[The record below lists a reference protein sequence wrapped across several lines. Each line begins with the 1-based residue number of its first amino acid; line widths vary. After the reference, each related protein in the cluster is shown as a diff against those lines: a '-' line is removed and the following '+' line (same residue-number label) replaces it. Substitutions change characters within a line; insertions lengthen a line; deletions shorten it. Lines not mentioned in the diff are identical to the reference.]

1 MYEFEDARLREVLY
15 SSGHSAAKAVRILA
29 CFQRQLRR
37 VWTMPPTDV
46 VLVYREAALLG
57 PAILE
62 RLVARRGIPIVFDLD
77 EPIFMAYRSPTSGW
91 ASLLKFPRKTHS
103 IFRMATQIIAVNSL
117 IGDYAARFNPA
128 VTVIPNFVDMR
139 RYPVAER
146 PLNRPPRL
154 VWTGSHTTLQN
165 LHTITPALRRLQ
177 NDMPDLAP
185 LRVVSSGVIDL
196 PGVRIESRQ
205 WTADTEVTDI
215 QDCDIGLVPLNDAP
229 WNPWK
234 FYLKT
239 VQYMAAGLPVVARRM
254 GSNPEM
260 IQDGVNGFVVETQ
273 DEWYERLKLLLEDAA
288 LRRRMGEAAR
298 ETAVRHYSVEAQMD
312 RVAKV
317 FEDASAARMTSIA
330 HPAGGPNG

>member
-1 MYEFEDARLREVLY
+1 
-15 SSGHSAAKAVRILA
+15 
-29 CFQRQLRR
+29 
-37 VWTMPPTDV
+37 
-46 VLVYREAALLG
+46 
-57 PAILE
+57 
-62 RLVARRGIPIVFDLD
+62 
-77 EPIFMAYRSPTSGW
+77 
-91 ASLLKFPRKTHS
+91 
-103 IFRMATQIIAVNSL
+103 
-117 IGDYAARFNPA
+117 
-128 VTVIPNFVDMR
+128 
-139 RYPVAER
+139 
-146 PLNRPPRL
+146 
-154 VWTGSHTTLQN
+154 TLQN
-165 LHTITPALRRLQ
+165 LHTIGPALRRLQ
-177 NDMPDLAP
+177 TDIPDLAP
-185 LRVVSSGVIDL
+185 LRVVSSGVIAL

-273 DEWYERLKLLLEDAA
+273 DEWYERMKVLLEDAA

-317 FEDASAARMTSIA
+317 FEEASAARVASIPR
-330 HPAGGPNG
+330 PAGGPNG